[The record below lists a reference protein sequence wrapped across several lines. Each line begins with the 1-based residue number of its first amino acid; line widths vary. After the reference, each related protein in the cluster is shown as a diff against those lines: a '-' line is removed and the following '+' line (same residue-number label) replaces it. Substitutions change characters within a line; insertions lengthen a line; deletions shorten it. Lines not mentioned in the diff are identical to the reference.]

1 MVESRDVERQGRGR
15 DADGRVGRVEK
26 GGCDELDEGGGVGGV
41 GEEFGGGERGGEE
54 VAGEVDGYD
63 AELVG
68 AGCVELGDFG
78 DDGEDGLLRVF
89 CEVAA
94 YAGVD
99 EGEAEEVDEGEEG

>member
-1 MVESRDVERQGRGR
+1 MLNAR
-15 DADGRVGRVEK
+15 DAAATRTGGWDGSRREDVTSWMR
-26 GGCDELDEGGGVGGV
+26 GV
-41 GEEFGGGERGGEE
+41 GEEFGGEERGGEE